1 MEEIRII
8 NGHKYTFEAT
18 ENEILAREI
27 SGQYDGFKICH
38 ISDGYGTKFF
48 KVFGAEK
55 KQIGDLYY
63 NPDNGKYTLWK
74 FINPKLHIMNKTQE
88 LGVNGAIFGKLRVGD
103 YIYFKIGDKLYKIRV
118 EKAIKTGNY
127 KNFIVN
133 GYNSELQFFIP
144 IQELKEVETSKSKAK
159 KRAKKRA

>member
-1 MEEIRII
+1 
-8 NGHKYTFEAT
+8 
-18 ENEILAREI
+18 
-27 SGQYDGFKICH
+27 
-38 ISDGYGTKFF
+38 
-48 KVFGAEK
+48 
-55 KQIGDLYY
+55 
-63 NPDNGKYTLWK
+63 
-74 FINPKLHIMNKTQE
+74 MNKTQE

-118 EKAIKTGNY
+118 EKSIKTGNY

>member
-8 NGHKYTFEAT
+8 NGRKYSFEIT
-18 ENEILAREI
+18 ENELLAREI
-27 SGQYDGFKICH
+27 SGEYDGFKICH
-38 ISDGYGTKFF
+38 ISDGYSTKFF
-48 KVFGAEK
+48 KVFNGEK
-55 KQIGDLYY
+55 KQIGTLYY
-63 NPDNGKYTLWK
+63 NYDNGKFSLWK

-103 YIYFKIGDKLYKIRV
+103 YIYFKIGDRLYKIRV

-127 KNFIVN
+127 KNFVYG

>member
-8 NGHKYTFEAT
+8 NGHKYTFEVT
-18 ENEILAREI
+18 ENELLAREI
-27 SGQYDGFKICH
+27 SGEYESFKICH
-38 ISDGYGTKFF
+38 VSDGYGTKFF
-48 KVFGAEK
+48 KVFNGEK
-55 KQIGDLYY
+55 KQIGALYY
-63 NPDNGKYTLWK
+63 DPDNGKYSLWK
-74 FINPKLHIMNKTQE
+74 FINPKTHIMNKTQE
-88 LGVNGAIFGKLRVGD
+88 LGVNGAIFCKLRVGD

-127 KNFIVN
+127 KNFVYG

-144 IQELKEVETSKSKAK
+144 IQELKEIETSKSKAK